1 MDGKTRAKIAAV
13 FSTVLF
19 TIAFGGIGAIA
30 LFGHLGGE
38 NKELSAMASALKIFP
53 SQSQSDLVSSL
64 RLTIPKIQDGN
75 LLVDH
80 SFLLFMFMLLVMVAI
95 ATTMVVMAKDAQHTS
110 IFDQLF
116 GNGGL
121 VPAPSK
127 ALARA
132 DGPQEIMFDK
142 TIDDLKNAIQEL
154 TKIVDDGG
162 SADDLEPIRS
172 RCDDYYDKIIKIASK
187 SNLICNGA
195 KEAQKTAQSASQR
208 IQKLSNTCRSSS
220 NFAAATQLEWKKNSM
235 MSTISQVGRSYDK
248 IQDLVTNIKSTSES
262 CNRLL
267 IESFNTEKVVKEK
280 REQIVTRLGT
290 VQADSVVAFRQ
301 FDKLFEVI
309 GASGD
314 RVREAGNLFNQIS
327 QRSETIGQIVRAF
340 ENVSEQIN
348 LQTLNASIEA
358 AKYGPRGQEFSEI
371 AEEIRKLS
379 DKSSHATRTLTN
391 LLSSVQEEIE
401 KGFSLVSSGGENI
414 NESYKIAQKC
424 QEYFRTSSSA
434 SKKVISDLDLVKTD
448 TSIQTNKLAEI
459 ENLNKVNLDS
469 FEGLK
474 DLLRKELGANSKIC
488 TESTKLAEHCEELSS
503 LLSKQYYEMTHCS
516 KLLQGTV
523 NSLMELEGHA
533 NEGKHIVYGL
543 KSSVED
549 GTSDNLPQHP
559 IYAVNQKVAASK
571 HLSSLKTTTEALE
584 VLRIKKA

>member
-1 MDGKTRAKIAAV
+1 MDGKTRAKIAAI

-19 TIAFGGIGAIA
+19 TIAVGGIGAIA
-30 LFGHLGGE
+30 LFGHMGGE

-53 SQSQSDLVSSL
+53 TQSQSDLVSSL

-80 SFLLFMFMLLVMVAI
+80 SFLFIMFLMLVMVGVAAAI
-95 ATTMVVMAKDAQHTS
+95 VATAKDAQHPA
-110 IFDQLF
+110 IFEQLF
-116 GNGGL
+116 GTA
-121 VPAPSK
+121 VPATQTK
-127 ALARA
+127 ALAKA

-162 SADDLEPIRS
+162 TADDLEPIRN

-208 IQKLSNTCRSSS
+208 IQKLSNKCRSSS

-280 REQIVTRLGT
+280 REQIVTRLGA

-314 RVREAGNLFNQIS
+314 RVREAGKLFNQIS

-401 KGFSLVSSGGENI
+401 KGFSLVSSGGDDI

-424 QEYFRTSSSA
+424 QEYFRISSSA

-448 TSIQTNKLAEI
+448 SSIQTNKLAEI

-523 NSLMELEGHA
+523 SSLLELEGHA

-549 GTSDNLPQHP
+549 GTTDNLPQHP

-584 VLRIKKA
+584 VLRVKKA

>member
-1 MDGKTRAKIAAV
+1 MDGKTRAKIAAI

-19 TIAFGGIGAIA
+19 TIAVGGIGAIA
-30 LFGHLGGE
+30 LFGHMGGE

-53 SQSQSDLVSSL
+53 TQSQSDLVSSL

-80 SFLLFMFMLLVMVAI
+80 SFLFIMFLMLVMVGVAAAI
-95 ATTMVVMAKDAQHTS
+95 VATAKDAQHPS
-110 IFDQLF
+110 IFEQLF
-116 GNGGL
+116 GTA
-121 VPAPSK
+121 VPATQTK
-127 ALARA
+127 ALAKA

-162 SADDLEPIRS
+162 TADDLEPIRN

-208 IQKLSNTCRSSS
+208 IQKLSNKCRSSS

-280 REQIVTRLGT
+280 REQIVTRLGA

-314 RVREAGNLFNQIS
+314 RVREAGKLFNQIS

-401 KGFSLVSSGGENI
+401 KGFSLVSSGGDDI

-424 QEYFRTSSSA
+424 QEYFRISSSA

-448 TSIQTNKLAEI
+448 SSIQTNKLAEI

-523 NSLMELEGHA
+523 SSLLELEGHA

-549 GTSDNLPQHP
+549 GTTDNLPQHP

-584 VLRIKKA
+584 VLRVKKA